1 MSKDIFSKIIKNYNN
16 ELERILEKKAFSE
29 NVKNLLLSMLYKI
42 ENSYDDYKK
51 VKVNVCSKNNF
62 VEEILNIIETYCNRI
77 DIIKPMSQE
86 GQKLYEKN
94 INCIVDK
101 QNGEIKTFQNEKSL
115 LEALINLKQK
125 EIEIP
130 SEYDLYKESIVEL
143 LLNGNKINNIELI
156 TDFNGWSWD
165 VTSHN
170 NLNDVY
176 NKIYQMLIILLGN
189 KELDKWINDRE
200 IKEEYIPS
208 NVILSSKYNE
218 NFGITKK
225 EFQLEKQ
232 DEIKKIINKFED
244 LYGKELCEKFF
255 GELIKICILQ
265 CTKLDKQYEEKIKTE
280 INSKK
285 QELEKMM
292 NNKMFIESLTLEKKE
307 ITRKIK
313 KIDELISDE
322 KILKEEYKK
331 RNEKLENKDKI
342 FSVSHLKLML
352 EKERNNNLEEIKKI
366 NKKMEPQEYVKIK
379 QELEEKINF
388 YEDINLDDKTK
399 KNILRLETKL
409 EKIFLKCFELKI
421 ENTDENKEIENLIY
435 ELRYYNLMLPQVI
448 KTTKNIETKLINK
461 ACERKVLTKFSQ
473 NENTNYMILKELF
486 YSKIID
492 LDTIVYILKYSK
504 GVLTIN
510 IYDDKIHEET
520 RQIEITEKTELNV
533 KLNKKIKIWQ

>member
-29 NVKNLLLSMLYKI
+29 DVKNLLLSMLYKI

-130 SEYDLYKESIVEL
+130 SEYDLYKEPIVEL

-200 IKEEYIPS
+200 IEEEYIPS

-225 EFQLEKQ
+225 EIQIEKQ

-244 LYGKELCEKFF
+244 LYGKELCKKFF

-322 KILKEEYKK
+322 KILREEYKK

-342 FSVSHLKLML
+342 FSVSHLKLIL

-492 LDTIVYILKYSK
+492 LDTMVYILKYSK

-510 IYDDKIHEET
+510 IYDDKTHEET